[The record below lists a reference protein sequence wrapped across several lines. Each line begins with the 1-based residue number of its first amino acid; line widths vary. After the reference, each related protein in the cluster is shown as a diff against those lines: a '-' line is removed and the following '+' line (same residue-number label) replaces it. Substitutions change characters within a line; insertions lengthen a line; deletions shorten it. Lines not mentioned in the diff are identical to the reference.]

1 MANYILKSPAEA
13 GNLLK
18 YAATIRELHSNHGDL
33 AWRQYDE
40 GFRRLRQSHR
50 PPWQKPIDEL
60 YSKAANRRNNVQSA
74 VTSQAGG
81 RRYGDNI
88 YHNRSFRNRICFAYN

>member
-1 MANYILKSPAEA
+1 MFMANYILKSPAEA

-40 GFRRLRQSHR
+40 GFRRLRQSRR

-81 RRYGDNI
+81 RHI
-88 YHNRSFRNRICFAYN
+88 SQPVLS